1 MRDEFGIDR
10 GGAILSHDDLAL
22 SRKLSAGLLLA
33 ALNKKAR
40 FYAPA
45 EAMVI
50 EHNRPGIA
58 VVMRQ
63 GPTITARHLVLTTGY
78 ELLDVVPAVSHK
90 VVSTWAIATGHN
102 LQDLAGRCHDLGSL

>member
-1 MRDEFGIDR
+1 M
-10 GGAILSHDDLAL
+10 S
-22 SRKLSAGLLLA
+22 
-33 ALNKKAR
+33 
-40 FYAPA
+40 
-45 EAMVI
+45 